1 MPGPVVTTAPPLA
14 TYRLPAPVLGASN
27 TEVYVDELGHS
38 PGELD
43 DWRERGL
50 I

>member
-1 MPGPVVTTAPPLA
+1 MA

-27 TEVYVDELGHS
+27 IDVYVDELGHS